1 MQTLPEKDLS
11 LKREG
16 ARYAVIK
23 ISEAGRGGGAWKGFS
38 LLTMS
43 PHNIVEI
50 IE

>member
-23 ISEAGRGGGAWKGFS
+23 ISEAGRGGAWKWFS
-38 LLTMS
+38 LRTMS

-50 IE
+50 IK